1 MANQVF
7 EAIIDFNQRVLHIAP
22 REINLLNEG
31 ELEISEKCLTEEI
44 GELRDAH
51 TDGDIIGG
59 VDAMFDNIYFAVGV
73 LYKMGLNAE
82 SIEKG
87 MMAVHDANMR
97 KKLGVNYR
105 RGDGEAADAVKPADW
120 VGPEEEIG
128 RILEAQ
134 VGIE

>member
-7 EAIIDFNQRVLHIAP
+7 EAIIEFNQRVLHIEP
-22 REINLLNEG
+22 RPINLLSEG
-31 ELEISEKCLTEEI
+31 ELEITEKCLNEEV

-51 TDGDIIGG
+51 TEGDMIGA
-59 VDAMFDNIYFAVGV
+59 VDSMFDNIYFAVGA
-73 LYKMGLNAE
+73 LYKMGLNAD

-105 RGDGEAADAVKPADW
+105 RGDGQAADAVKPADW
-120 VGPEEEIG
+120 VGPEVEISN
-128 RILEAQ
+128 ILDAQ
-134 VGIE
+134 APV